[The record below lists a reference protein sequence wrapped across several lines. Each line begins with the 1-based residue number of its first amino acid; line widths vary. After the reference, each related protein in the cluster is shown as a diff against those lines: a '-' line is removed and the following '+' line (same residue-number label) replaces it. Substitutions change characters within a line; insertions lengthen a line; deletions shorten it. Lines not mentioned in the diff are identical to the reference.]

1 MNRYVVKA
9 LAAAALTAVG
19 FGAQAQSQTLVALTT
34 TNEIVKFNSAGSTQT
49 VAISGLASGETL
61 LGLDTRPT
69 NGLTYAI
76 SNQNN
81 LYTINTT
88 SGALS
93 LVTALS
99 GASFAA
105 TGGIGMDFNP
115 QADFAGGPSLRVTT
129 AGGNNYAVN
138 VSTGVVG
145 NTASNIGAGF
155 TAVAY
160 TNSFPG
166 TPPGNFPGTV
176 PGDLTDLYYINTS
189 TDTLQ
194 FAPGAFNA
202 PTISTVGSLNL
213 PFDVLSANGFEI
225 VGGGPALAVLNLDD
239 GTGASGLYSIN
250 LATGGAVLRSSF
262 AGTVNGLA
270 FTTAPVPEPETYA
283 LMLAGLGVVGYI
295 TRRRQTK
302 KA

>member
-1 MNRYVVKA
+1 MHRFAVKA
-9 LAAAALTAVG
+9 LAAAALATLG
-19 FGAQAQSQTLVALTT
+19 LGAQAQSQTLVALTT
-34 TNEIVKFNSAGSTQT
+34 TNEIVKFNTAGSTQT

-81 LYTINTT
+81 LYTIDTT

-99 GASFAA
+99 GASFAS
-105 TGGIGMDFNP
+105 TGGLGMDFNP
-115 QADFAGGPSLRVTT
+115 QADFAGGASLRVTT

-138 VSTGVVG
+138 VNTGVVG
-145 NTASNIGAGF
+145 NTASNIGPGY

-166 TPPGNFPGTV
+166 TPPGSFPGTM

-194 FAPGAFNA
+194 FAGAAFNS
-202 PTISTVGSLNL
+202 PMITTVGSLDL
-213 PFDVLSANGFEI
+213 PFNVLSANGFEI
-225 VGGGPALAVLNLDD
+225 VGGGPAFAVLNLDD

-250 LATGGAVLRSSF
+250 LATGDAVLRSNF

-283 LMLAGLGVVGYI
+283 LMIAGLGVVAYI
-295 TRRRQTK
+295 GRRRKAK